1 MPGSPA
7 NPGDFIDFLHCFE
20 GKIYGEATRKI
31 FTELKTI
38 SKIKKDMLLRKK
50 LSISLPY
57 WQGMKDRVL
66 KNQN

>member
-7 NPGDFIDFLHCFE
+7 NPGDFIDFLHCFK

-50 LSISLPY
+50 LSTSLPY